1 MKTFYI
7 AMAVFVALGL
17 LANYFWLP
25 QYLLIGGSIIIALAA
40 IAGFIIGVKNTV
52 EEADKK
58 ASE

>member
-1 MKTFYI
+1 
-7 AMAVFVALGL
+7 MAVFVALGL

-25 QYLLIGGSIIIALAA
+25 EYLLIGGSIIIALAA
-40 IAGFIIGVKNTV
+40 IVGFIVGIKNVV